1 MAQPKYAFMERKVN
15 IKIFITNG
23 EKIYGVG
30 DVTQNYEAYTFL
42 KFNYKKYVRFMI
54 INSYNINAL

>member
-23 EKIYGVG
+23 EKIYGAC
-30 DVTQNYEAYTFL
+30 DVSQTYEAYTFL
-42 KFNYKKYVRFMI
+42 KCN
-54 INSYNINAL
+54 